1 MAGAAQGAEQ
11 VCVWHSQCVW
21 LCSALQAHHCQWHYC
36 DMKSYAL
43 HSWKEGILSQF
54 KSKAREH
61 SSNTPKP
68 LPLQHLQTADPAWPR
83 DRQSHCTWSTTRQRN
98 PTAVTGSTAGPS
110 ARATAGTW
118 LSVYSLLHFA
128 VQPTICLVIRKT
140 TLFFQLQ

>member
-1 MAGAAQGAEQ
+1 MQSRCEWHLQ
-11 VCVWHSQCVW
+11 V
-21 LCSALQAHHCQWHYC
+21 HHCQWHCC

-43 HSWKEGILSQF
+43 HTWKEGILSQF
-54 KSKAREH
+54 KSKARQH
-61 SSNTPKP
+61 SSSAPKP

-83 DRQSHCTWSTTRQRN
+83 DGQSHGTRSARRQWK
-98 PTAVTGSTAGPS
+98 PTAGTGSRAGPS
-110 ARATAGTW
+110 TCASAGTW